1 MCDFNDNRRFGT
13 LVVFGGSQIMVI
25 NDDGCGGGVQC
36 GFQRFN
42 GFEDKW
48 QFSKCQ
54 TNRSGLG
61 LVLGL

>member
-1 MCDFNDNRRFGT
+1 MHDINDNRRFGI
-13 LVVFGGSQIMVI
+13 LVVFGGSQMMVI
-25 NDDGCGGGVQC
+25 NDGGVQC

-54 TNRSGLG
+54 TNRLGLG

>member
-1 MCDFNDNRRFGT
+1 M
-13 LVVFGGSQIMVI
+13 VFGGSQMMVI
-25 NDDGCGGGVQC
+25 NDDGCSGGVQC

-54 TNRSGLG
+54 TNRLGLG